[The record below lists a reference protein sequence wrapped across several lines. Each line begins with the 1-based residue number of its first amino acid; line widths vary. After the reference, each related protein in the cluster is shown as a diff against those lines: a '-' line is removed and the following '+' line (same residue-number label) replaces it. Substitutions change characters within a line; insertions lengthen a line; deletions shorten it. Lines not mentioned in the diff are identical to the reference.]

1 MNPKLFHMNNST
13 IVIADDHA
21 MIRDGLRT
29 LIQRH
34 ANYKIVG
41 EAVSGQEALDLYTAL
56 KPDLLILDI
65 SMPDINGM
73 DVLKEIIQRDTA
85 ARVIIFSMYDGED
98 YISRCM
104 ELGVRGY
111 VMKNESSEELE
122 QAISVVLSGDT
133 YFSRHV
139 QDVIFKKYSMNMG
152 RRKSR
157 EEMIKLTQREIE
169 IVKLISAGLTSQQ
182 MADKLS
188 ISPRTVETHRANL
201 MKKVGVRNAI
211 ELVKKLEML
220 ELI

>member
-1 MNPKLFHMNNST
+1 MNNNTST
-13 IVIADDHA
+13 ILIADDHA
-21 MIRDGLRT
+21 MIRDGLKT
-29 LIQRH
+29 LLGQFPSY
-34 ANYKIVG
+34 AIVG
-41 EAVSGQEALDLYTAL
+41 EAPSGKQALEMYETLN
-56 KPDLLILDI
+56 PDLLILDI

-73 DVLKEIIQRDTA
+73 EVLKEILQRHVA
-85 ARVIIFSMYDGED
+85 ARIIIFSMYDGED

-111 VMKNESSEELE
+111 VIKNESSEELV
-122 QAISVVLSGDT
+122 QAVRIVLAGNT

-152 RRKSR
+152 RKKQR

-169 IVKLISAGLTSQQ
+169 IVKLISEGLTSQQ
-182 MADKLS
+182 MADKLF

-211 ELVKKLEML
+211 ELVKKLETL